1 VTLLLSALGAVGLV
15 LVFNGLTSPP
25 SRRPI
30 AVLTRLDQL
39 TQAAGFMHLSG
50 ILLLALC
57 VTTFSIT
64 FIALAGITR
73 SLVIAIALASVVAT
87 TPFTI
92 VARRARRKRGS
103 LRAAWPDAIATLIAS
118 VRAGVSLPE
127 ACLSLVERGPDET
140 RSGFAAFAS
149 AYRSSGSFRAGLER
163 LKEEMADPV
172 ADRVAAAL
180 SLAQEVG
187 GTDLVRVLRTLGDFV
202 REDVRVR
209 REIEAR
215 WSWTLTAARLAA
227 AAPWVVLGLMATRP
241 EAARAY
247 TSASGA
253 LVIVMG
259 GAATFVGY
267 KLMLRAA
274 RLPEERRLG

>member
-1 VTLLLSALGAVGLV
+1 MTLLLAALGAVGLV
-15 LVFNGLTSPP
+15 LVFSGATSPTTHRPTVALGRLDHLAQASGFKHLTGPRLLTLCVVTWIAAFIAVAGLTK
-25 SRRPI
+25 
-30 AVLTRLDQL
+30 
-39 TQAAGFMHLSG
+39 
-50 ILLLALC
+50 
-57 VTTFSIT
+57 
-64 FIALAGITR
+64 
-73 SLVIAIALASVVAT
+73 SLVIALALSSVVAT
-87 TPFTI
+87 IPFTI
-92 VARRARRKRGS
+92 VTRRARRKRGS

-127 ACLSLVERGPDET
+127 ACLSLVERGPEET
-140 RSGFAAFAS
+140 RNGFSAFAS

-163 LKEEMADPV
+163 LKEDMADPV

-209 REIEAR
+209 NEIEAR

-247 TSASGA
+247 ASPTGA
-253 LVIVMG
+253 VVIAVG